1 MATLPHFSHAH
12 QFLCILCGM
21 RPLQRTVELIN
32 THGQKASQWHKFMNP
47 TSELIII
54 LHININE
61 EKNIFCIKIQE
72 EVFVVWFCFPILE
85 NPDSSHVSLP
95 FRGTMM
101 ETITQLTQNLG
112 FGFLFLFFK
121 SVLTSGVKICYID
134 IYWLSPQ

>member
-12 QFLCILCGM
+12 QFLCISCGM
-21 RPLQRTVELIN
+21 RPLHRTVALIN

-72 EVFVVWFCFPILE
+72 EVFVSILE

-112 FGFLFLFFK
+112 LGILFLFFK
-121 SVLTSGVKICYID
+121 SVLTSGVSICFID
-134 IYWLSPQ
+134 MYWLSPQ